1 MRERKREREIL
12 EIHYQLKITF
22 DSIFSMNEIGNESVC
37 IIYILLCEMVFV
49 SYIVSFT
56 KLF

>member
-22 DSIFSMNEIGNESVC
+22 DSRFSMNEIENESVC
-37 IIYILLCEMVFV
+37 IIYILFCEMVFV